1 MAVLLGAT
9 RVHPK
14 AVTVS
19 VDGADRMVSAQR
31 RDAMGDRSHG
41 LFCHPRVGSAKPAS
55 MLHVGARA
63 AFSSVPR
70 TSSLPSFGRDELSS
84 MACIAG
90 VFSTCAGVML
100 PSPLG
105 SPSQGT
111 WRLGGARSCPLARSG
126 PSVSVPSVVDGAREE
141 RAHCPSPMELRGYR
155 GAFAWLPARTVFL
168 TRHGSH
174 AYGLATTT
182 SDLDVKGIAVPPRAC
197 LLGFVERFEQAAWDE
212 PDTVIFAL
220 RSFVELAAEAQPNVL
235 EVLFTD
241 PGDHLGVTP
250 LGERLLA
257 ARDRFVSK
265 RVRHTFGG
273 YAMALLRR
281 LERHHRWRT
290 GTPPCAPRREDFGL
304 APLTEVERRRFDAV
318 HAAIERVVRDWE
330 VDLSMLPRDTREQL
344 QEKIAFALAERVTTN
359 EPAWR
364 AAARH
369 LALDDELVAALQRER
384 VYQTHLREW
393 QRYLQ
398 WKHAQHG
405 PRADSEVRFGY
416 DTKAGVHVLRLLRMC
431 REILTEGKVRV
442 RRPDREE
449 LLAVRNG
456 AWSFE
461 RLREQALAENSA
473 MDALWQASRLP
484 PAPDRHGLDAL
495 CVGLTE
501 EALRTLPEA

>member
-1 MAVLLGAT
+1 MPFEPLRPLGERPVGRRRRT
-9 RVHPK
+9 R
-14 AVTVS
+14 
-19 VDGADRMVSAQR
+19 GE
-31 RDAMGDRSHG
+31 
-41 LFCHPRVGSAKPAS
+41 
-55 MLHVGARA
+55 
-63 AFSSVPR
+63 R
-70 TSSLPSFGRDELSS
+70 TLPSL
-84 MACIAG
+84 
-90 VFSTCAGVML
+90 
-100 PSPLG
+100 
-105 SPSQGT
+105 
-111 WRLGGARSCPLARSG
+111 
-126 PSVSVPSVVDGAREE
+126 
-141 RAHCPSPMELRGYR
+141 MELRGYR
-155 GAFAWLPARTVFL
+155 GAFAWLPARTIFL

-174 AYGLATTT
+174 AYSLATTT

-257 ARDRFVSK
+257 ARDCFVSK

-344 QEKIAFALAERVTTN
+344 REKIAFALAERVTTN